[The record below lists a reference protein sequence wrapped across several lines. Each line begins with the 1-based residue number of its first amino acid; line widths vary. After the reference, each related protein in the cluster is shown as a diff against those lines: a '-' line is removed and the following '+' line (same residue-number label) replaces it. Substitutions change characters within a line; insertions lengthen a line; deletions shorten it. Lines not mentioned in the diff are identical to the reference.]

1 MLAHTAFSLSE
12 ASPSQII
19 AFFGGAVVTVA
30 FCGWV
35 VYLVRQEGVA
45 GYLATAG
52 RRVRQG
58 DLS

>member
-30 FCGWV
+30 FFVLV
-35 VYLVRQEGVA
+35 VYLVRQ
-45 GYLATAG
+45 
-52 RRVRQG
+52 
-58 DLS
+58 